1 MKTNSKFRAVIA
13 TVMVV
18 CLLVASLSASAAE
31 SKTIQPRLTGVSDMQ
46 VDLDITS
53 AGRADC
59 YSRVALESGYTGTLT
74 MELKYSSNRILWDS
88 EKTWSTSG
96 SGTFTLD
103 KSYYVSSGNY
113 YYVVATVDVYNAAG
127 TFVETVSLES
137 SIYSY

>member
-1 MKTNSKFRAVIA
+1 MRTNNKFRAVIVA
-13 TVMVV
+13 AMVI
-18 CLLVASLSASAAE
+18 CLLAANLSASAAE
-31 SKTIQPRLTGVSDMQ
+31 DTPIQPRLTGVSDMQ

-59 YSRVALESGYTGTLT
+59 YSRVALKSGYTGTLT
-74 MELKYSSNRILWDS
+74 MELKCSSNRILWDS

-96 SGTFTLD
+96 SGTLTLD
-103 KSYYVSSGNY
+103 KSYYVSSDNY